1 MTASPY
7 RHLLTCLLAIALT
20 SIALGAGG
28 PARAQDRVKGEL
40 RVENANGFIRL
51 VFRFQKP
58 VPAQVKLSWPVMV
71 IEFDAPAAV
80 AVGKLNAA
88 APELISAARSDPD
101 GKAIRIALSQKVKV
115 NTITAAERFYVDLM
129 PENWSGV
136 LPGLPQEVVEELAQ
150 RAREAERQLK
160 RQRREEVKR
169 KAAPIRV
176 RVATQPTFTRYVLD
190 LPDTANVVP
199 ERGDGRYTLSFDQP
213 IQWDLAEA
221 LSALPPT
228 LTTIEAKNERD
239 AGTVSFVF
247 NGTPDVRSFREDRSI
262 VVDVSHDGAKLK
274 IAMPADERHDAPK
287 VPDLTAIPAIAPP
300 ATVPAKD
307 EPARPPAKSEA
318 VAPPPAPAKE
328 EVKQAAPA
336 AAAREEPKQAAAPK
350 LEAAPK
356 SAPPPKAPEP
366 AKNDK
371 TAVPPAPKP
380 DGTVVVRVHQSADS
394 LRLEF
399 PFVAP
404 TPAAVFMRAETL
416 WLVFDSA
423 AKIDASALAGHV
435 NDGVR
440 SATVTRGAEG
450 EAIVRL
456 RLSRPRLTSVD
467 ADGPSWTVAI
477 ADTATVPPRPLA
489 VARSIVGKDRL
500 NIVIPFDS
508 PGKLFHVAD
517 PDIGDRL
524 LVVTALPP
532 ARGFVRA
539 QDYVELHA
547 LASTQGVAVHPIA
560 DDVTAELSDK
570 TVTFSRPGGLSLS
583 TAPVR
588 EPAQATAARSASF
601 DTQRWGFDRTA
612 DFQPRQSELIRAAAE
627 APPSKRR
634 PARLDLARFYLARGM
649 SAEAKAVLDVALADE
664 AGPEDVTGSVL
675 TAVADVMLDRPDDAL
690 KQLSKPQIGDKF
702 GAPVWRAVAF
712 ARQGKWVEARAGFRN
727 LDAAV
732 AGLPIELQRM
742 AMLTA
747 LHAAIE
753 TGDLTLAARLANEF
767 GTVGLADDN
776 PGFAVLSGRLDQGLG
791 RLDAALANYRTAAAS
806 GDRRAAAQG
815 RLREIMLRLAHGALT
830 RPDAILALE
839 TLTTVWRGD
848 ETEIEGLKL
857 LAHLYTEEGRYRD
870 AFHVMR
876 VAVLAHPDSELTRKI
891 QDEAAGTFDGL
902 FLSSKGDALKPVEA
916 LSIFYDYRELTP
928 IGRRGD
934 EMIRRLADRLVAVDL
949 LDQAAEL
956 LQHQIDHRLNGA
968 ARAQVA
974 TRLATI
980 YLMNRKP
987 ERAVAA
993 LQKTRSAELA
1003 SELREQRLLLEARA
1017 LSDGGRHELALE
1029 MIAHIE
1035 KPQAQ
1040 RLRADILW
1048 AAKRWREAAERIEL
1062 LYGERWKRVEPL
1074 NGNERFD
1081 VLRAAIGYT
1090 LSDETIAL
1098 ARLRERYA
1106 AKFAEGPDAR
1116 AFAVVSAPIG
1126 AGNGEFQDVARRI
1139 AAINTLD
1146 AFLRDVHQRYPDA
1159 PAAGD
1164 VNAAKAPAPP
1174 APPNKAAAIVPPKAP
1189 IEPPAPA
1196 KPDAQ
1201 PTGSIPRR

>member
-1 MTASPY
+1 
-7 RHLLTCLLAIALT
+7 
-20 SIALGAGG
+20 
-28 PARAQDRVKGEL
+28 
-40 RVENANGFIRL
+40 
-51 VFRFQKP
+51 
-58 VPAQVKLSWPVMV
+58 
-71 IEFDAPAAV
+71 
-80 AVGKLNAA
+80 
-88 APELISAARSDPD
+88 
-101 GKAIRIALSQKVKV
+101 
-115 NTITAAERFYVDLM
+115 
-129 PENWSGV
+129 
-136 LPGLPQEVVEELAQ
+136 
-150 RAREAERQLK
+150 
-160 RQRREEVKR
+160 
-169 KAAPIRV
+169 
-176 RVATQPTFTRYVLD
+176 
-190 LPDTANVVP
+190 
-199 ERGDGRYTLSFDQP
+199 
-213 IQWDLAEA
+213 
-221 LSALPPT
+221 SALPPT
-228 LTTIEAKNERD
+228 LSTIEASNERD
-239 AGTVSFVF
+239 AGTVSFIF
-247 NGTPDVRSFREDRSI
+247 NGAPDVRSFREDRSI

-274 IAMPADERHDAPK
+274 IAAPAHERHDAPK
-287 VPDLTAIPAIAPP
+287 VPDLAAIPAIAPP
-300 ATVPAKD
+300 ATVPAQ
-307 EPARPPAKSEA
+307 EER
-318 VAPPPAPAKE
+318 PPAPAKSQPAVPPPASAKE
-328 EVKQAAPA
+328 EAKQAVPPAAPA
-336 AAAREEPKQAAAPK
+336 SEQAAVPK

-356 SAPPPKAPEP
+356 SAPPPTAPELV
-366 AKNDK
+366 KNDK

-380 DGTVVVRVHQSADS
+380 DGTVVLRVHQSADS

-416 WLVFDSA
+416 WLVFDST
-423 AKIDASALAGHV
+423 AKIDASALVGHA

-440 SATVTRGAEG
+440 SATVTRGDEG
-450 EAIVRL
+450 EAILRV
-456 RLSRPRLTSVD
+456 RLSRPRLTSIA
-467 ADGPSWTVAI
+467 ADGSSWTVAI
-477 ADTATVPPRPLA
+477 ADTVTAPPRPLA
-489 VARSIVGKDRL
+489 VARSIVGKDRA

-508 PGKLFHVAD
+508 PGKLFHIID

-560 DDVTAELSDK
+560 DDVTAVLSEK
-570 TVTFSRPGGLSLS
+570 AVTFSRPGGLSLS

-588 EPAQATAARSASF
+588 EPEQATAARSASF
-601 DTQRWGFDRTA
+601 DTQRWGFDRSA
-612 DFQPRQSELIRAAAE
+612 DFQRRQSELIRLAAE
-627 APPSKRR
+627 APASKRR

-664 AGPEDVTGSVL
+664 TGPEDVTGSVL
-675 TAVADVMLDRPDDAL
+675 TAVADVMLDRPEDAL

-712 ARQGKWVEARAGFRN
+712 ARQGKWAEARAGFRN

-732 AGLPIELQRM
+732 AGLPIELQRL

-747 LHAAIE
+747 LHAALE
-753 TGDLTLAARLANEF
+753 TGDLTQAARLANEF
-767 GTVGLADDN
+767 GTVGLAPDEN
-776 PGFAVLSGRLDQGLG
+776 PSFAVLSGRLDQGLG
-791 RLDAALANYRTAAAS
+791 RLDAALTNYQPAAAS

-815 RLREIMLRLAHGALT
+815 RLREIMLRLARGALT

-839 TLTTVWRGD
+839 TLTTIWRGD

-876 VAVLAHPDSELTRKI
+876 AAMLAHPNSELTRQI
-891 QDEAAGTFDGL
+891 QDEAAATFDGL
-902 FLSSKGDALKPVEA
+902 FLTSKGDALKPVEA

-928 IGRRGD
+928 IGHRGD
-934 EMIRRLADRLVAVDL
+934 EMIRRLADRLVAFDL

-974 TRLATI
+974 TRLAAI

-987 ERAVAA
+987 QLAISA
-993 LQKTRSAELA
+993 LQKTRSSELA

-1017 LSDGGRHELALE
+1017 LSDGGRHDLALE
-1029 MIAHIE
+1029 LIAHIE

-1062 LYGERWKRVEPL
+1062 LYGERWKQFEPL
-1074 NGNERFD
+1074 NENERFD

-1098 ARLRERYA
+1098 ARLRERYTP
-1106 AKFAEGPDAR
+1106 KFADGPDAR

-1146 AFLRDVHQRYPDA
+1146 AFLRDVHERYPDA

-1164 VNAAKAPAPP
+1164 VNAEKAPAPP
-1174 APPNKAAAIVPPKAP
+1174 PAPADKAAAIEPPKAP
-1189 IEPPAPA
+1189 SGPRAPA